1 MILDNTFYN
10 LLCDIENYLVQ
21 KIDADENYHNYDSA
35 EQYLMATDPNMY
47 ELYKILLKIYDN
59 VETLCKILGICRLTY
74 TRNVNKKIFKLRK
87 LNTYVYIETLY
98 GKENI

>member
-35 EQYLMATDPNMY
+35 EQYLMATDPDIY
-47 ELYKILLKIYDN
+47 ELYNIMLRIS
-59 VETLCKILGICRLTY
+59 
-74 TRNVNKKIFKLRK
+74 KKM
-87 LNTYVYIETLY
+87 E
-98 GKENI
+98 EN